1 MRTTGW
7 TAGWTTGLV
16 EEEVEVE
23 KPLRKRLRLLS
34 EGEAVSQRAWKAA
47 RPRVLGTKG
56 GDGPK
61 TGVWA
66 KCLGVPKSQLEG
78 ACEEGRS
85 WIMSSGI
92 GRSALSGTGAMTGEG
107 E

>member
-1 MRTTGW
+1 M
-7 TAGWTTGLV
+7 
-16 EEEVEVE
+16 E

-66 KCLGVPKSQLEG
+66 KFFGVPKSQLEG
-78 ACEEGRS
+78 ACEEGRRS
-85 WIMSSGI
+85 VIRSSGMWW
-92 GRSALSGTGAMTGEG
+92 SALTGTGAMTGEG

>member
-7 TAGWTTGLV
+7 TAGLV
-16 EEEVEVE
+16 EEVVEVE

-47 RPRVLGTKG
+47 RPRVFGTKG

-78 ACEEGRS
+78 ACEEGRRS

-92 GRSALSGTGAMTGEG
+92 GKSALSGTGAMTGEG